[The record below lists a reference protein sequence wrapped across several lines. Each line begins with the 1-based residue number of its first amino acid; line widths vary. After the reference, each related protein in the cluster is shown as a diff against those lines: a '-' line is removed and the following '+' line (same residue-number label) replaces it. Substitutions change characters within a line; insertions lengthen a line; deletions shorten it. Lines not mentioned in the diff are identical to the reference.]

1 MVTIRTRISIG
12 ILLIVAGGFY
22 YFVNWVLGEMRP
34 HYIKS
39 MEESLIDESVLLA
52 SLVEGMI
59 KEDTIPVGD
68 LRNAFDRAGNR
79 TFKARIYDMVKN
91 RINVRVYITDAR
103 GIVIF
108 DSDGGAAEGQDYSQW
123 NDVHLTLKG
132 LYGARTSH
140 RIANDKSTSVLCV
153 GAPIMDESGIT
164 GVLTV
169 CKPSG
174 SVTFFIEQAREKM
187 IVAGFIV
194 GLGVI
199 VLSIFLS
206 IWVTAPVKRLT
217 GYARAVRDGN
227 SVSLPRLGLLSHLGH
242 SEVGVMGTALE
253 EMRDTLEG
261 KKYIENYVQTLTHE
275 IKSPLAAIRGAAEL
289 IDEDMPDAER
299 TRFLRNI
306 RTESQRIQH
315 IVDRLLELSSL
326 ESRKSLRE
334 RTAIDIAKLIDQQC
348 REIAPSCEAK
358 HITCRN
364 SSVETIVIEGEPFL
378 IRQAIANCL
387 QNAIDFT
394 PPNGTVSIALHQRNS
409 AAVITIDD
417 TGTGIP
423 DYALDKIFSR
433 FYSLKRPDTNRKSTG
448 LGLSFVKEAMTLHG
462 GTVSVRNRPEGGVQV
477 ELVVPLS

>member
-12 ILLIVAGGFY
+12 IFLIVAGGFI

-52 SLVEGMI
+52 SIVEGMI
-59 KEDTIPVGD
+59 SDERIPVGD
-68 LRNAFDRAGNR
+68 LRSAFERAGSR
-79 TFKARIYDMVKN
+79 TFHARIYDMVKN
-91 RINVRVYITDAR
+91 RINVRVYITDAQ

-108 DSDGGAAEGQDYSQW
+108 DSDAGAAEGQDYSRW

-132 LYGARTSH
+132 KYGARTSH
-140 RIANDKSTSVLCV
+140 GIPGDKSTSVLCV
-153 GAPIMDESGIT
+153 AAPIMSDTVIA

-174 SVTFFIEQAREKM
+174 SVTFFIEQARGNM

-194 GLGVI
+194 GLGI
-199 VLSIFLS
+199 ILLGIFLS
-206 IWVTAPVKRLT
+206 VWVTSPIKRLT
-217 GYARAVRDGN
+217 GYARDVRDGKPTA
-227 SVSLPRLGLLSHLGH
+227 LPRLGLLSHLGH

-253 EMRDTLEG
+253 EMRDALEG
-261 KKYIENYVQTLTHE
+261 KKYIEHYVQTLTHE

-289 IDEDMPDAER
+289 LEEDMPAADR
-299 TRFLRNI
+299 TRFLGNI
-306 RTESQRIQH
+306 RTESERVRN

-326 ESRKSLRE
+326 ESRKALRE
-334 RTAIDIAKLIDQQC
+334 RSPIDLAGLINQQC
-348 REIAPSCEAK
+348 RVFAPSCEAK

-364 SSVETIVIEGEPFL
+364 VSDETAVIDGEPFL

-394 PPNGTVSIALHQRNS
+394 PPNGSITVALHHRGTK
-409 AAVITIDD
+409 AVITIDD

-423 DYALDKIFSR
+423 DYALDRIFSR
-433 FYSLKRPDTNRKSTG
+433 FYSLSRPGTNRKSTG
-448 LGLSFVKEAMTLHG
+448 LGLSFVREAITLHG
-462 GTVSVRNRPEGGVQV
+462 GTVTVSNRPEGGARV
-477 ELVVPLS
+477 ELVLLLR